1 MAASD
6 EVTRGMLGDV
16 RVLDLAEG
24 GAGSLAA
31 AILGDYGAEVLKVV
45 ARDPRRERSDS
56 LPDWLVRNRSKTL
69 VHGDTSSA
77 ADRAEIWR
85 LADSA
90 DVIVADTEER
100 LTAFGVDAHSLG
112 ARRLVVLT
120 PPYLPDG
127 APWSGAGES
136 AELLSAIFGL
146 SAYQA
151 SYPGSPVDAVYPYL
165 VQAHGV
171 WTATCV
177 VAALVEY
184 RYTGLG
190 QLLTVSGFNAATVFG
205 DPVITRPEDEPDPDR
220 GIGPEGLNPMYTR
233 YEASDGEWVFV
244 GGLGPKFS
252 NLVIDIVGLRD
263 LLDDPR
269 IGGKL
274 QRLWH
279 IDNSRWVLKTFQERF
294 LTRPAAEWVE
304 LLERS
309 DVPCVQLAPREA
321 WFRSEQM
328 KAMDQRI
335 ALADP
340 VLGDIHMTG
349 AVVDAVTA
357 PAAVSA
363 TSAATTTADARWH
376 ATPGTPAT
384 PRPAGDGGQGPLA
397 GYRAAVSGSYVAG
410 PYVGRL
416 LAELGVDVVKVEPL
430 VGDPWRMQGF
440 SLNRGY
446 RSIAIDLTGEEGKQA
461 LNRVLTSC
469 DVVVDNFRLGVTK
482 RLGMSHE
489 DLTKDRKDIVT
500 VSVTAY
506 GERGPLAHKPGYDL
520 VIQAAAGM
528 MFAQGG
534 DDEPVPYSVPPN
546 DMTTG
551 VCGTLASV
559 LGIYHRAM
567 TGDGQHL
574 STSLATTSVFLQS
587 ADLVEYADR
596 PAGRWGGRDFPGP
609 GPTDRFYPVKDG
621 YVRLQ
626 TPVLE
631 AERWRAAGIDLD
643 NAALLQDPV
652 AEIGRAL
659 APFTRESAVA
669 KLTAAGV
676 PAVPSRRASE
686 VATDPGL
693 HARRLLG
700 TFTALDGRRFVT
712 NDRLAD
718 FTRTGVDTYFTAPGL
733 GEHSVELLTE
743 SGATTEETET
753 LVRSGVVIDG
763 SPIDITYLPPYR

>member
-1 MAASD
+1 MAVSD

-45 ARDPRRERSDS
+45 ARDPRREPTDS

-69 VHGDTSSA
+69 VHADASAA
-77 ADRAEIWR
+77 ADRAEIGR

-90 DVIVADTEER
+90 DVVVVDTLDR
-100 LTAFGVDAHSLG
+100 LTAFGVHADSLG
-112 ARRLVVLT
+112 TRRLVVLT

-127 APWSGAGES
+127 APWSGEGES

-190 QLLTVSGFNAATVFG
+190 QLLTVSGFNAAAVFG

-233 YEASDGEWVFV
+233 YQAADGEWVFV
-244 GGLGPKFS
+244 GGLGPKFA
-252 NLVIDIVGLRD
+252 NLVIDIVGLRE

-269 IGGKL
+269 IGGRIE
-274 QRLWH
+274 RLWH
-279 IDNSRWVLKTFQERF
+279 IDNSRWVMKAFQERF
-294 LTRPAAEWVE
+294 LNRPAAAWVE
-304 LLERS
+304 LLERG
-309 DVPCVQLAPREA
+309 DVPCVQLARREE

-328 KAMDQRI
+328 KVMDQRI
-335 ALADP
+335 SLFDP
-340 VLGDIHMTG
+340 VLGGIHMTG
-349 AVVDAVTA
+349 AVVDSVTV

-363 TSAATTTADARWH
+363 TSGAITVAAAQWH
-376 ATPGTPAT
+376 VTPGTPAT
-384 PRPAGDGGQGPLA
+384 ARPAADGGQGPLA

-416 LAELGVDVVKVEPL
+416 LAELGVDVIKVEPL

-446 RSIAIDLTGEEGKQA
+446 RSIAIDLSGQDGKQA
-461 LNRVLTSC
+461 LGRVLTSC

-489 DLTKDRKDIVT
+489 DLAEDRKDIVT

-506 GERGPLAHKPGYDL
+506 GERGPLAHKPGYD
-520 VIQAAAGM
+520 VVVQAAAGM
-528 MFAQGG
+528 MLAQGG

-567 TGDGQHL
+567 TGEGQHL

-596 PAGRWGGRDFPGP
+596 PAGRWGGRDYAGP
-609 GPTDRFYPVKDG
+609 GPTDRFYPVRDG

-626 TPVLE
+626 TAVMEPE
-631 AERWRAAGIDLD
+631 KWRAAGIDLD
-643 NAALLQDPV
+643 DTALRSDPV
-652 AEIGRAL
+652 TEISRVL
-659 APFTRESAVA
+659 ASCTRESALA

-676 PAVPSRRASE
+676 PAVPARRASE
-686 VATDPGL
+686 VATDAGL
-693 HARRLLG
+693 HARNLLG
-700 TFTALDGRRFVT
+700 MFTATDGRRFVT
-712 NDRLAD
+712 NDRLAG
-718 FTRTGVDTYFTAPGL
+718 FSRTAVDTYFMAPGL
-733 GEHSVELLTE
+733 GEHSVELLAE
-743 SGATTEETET
+743 SGATAEETES
-753 LVRSGVVIDG
+753 LIRSGVVIDG